1 MRGRKLMFTAGVVFL
16 SSLACGMLGD
26 GKAALEK
33 QDAFTAQMCACADM
47 DCVQK
52 VQQEHAQW
60 MTENGMDFAAAA
72 AEDGDRLT
80 QSAEKMA
87 QCVEKLTAGAASGG
101 GGGAEPAT
109 KGTSAPPEDAAA
121 SDGEDASAGKRG
133 KRGKRGKSKGKGKRK
148 R

>member
-26 GKAALEK
+26 GKAALER
-33 QDAFTAQMCACADM
+33 QDAFTAQMCACADL

-52 VQQEHAQW
+52 VQEEYAQW

-80 QSAEKMA
+80 KSAEKLA
-87 QCVEKLTAGAASGG
+87 ACVEKFTAGAASSG
-101 GGGAEPAT
+101 GGGAEPAK
-109 KGTSAPPEDAAA
+109 KGTGASPAKAEA

>member
-33 QDAFTAQMCACADM
+33 QEAFTAQMCACADL
-47 DCVQK
+47 DCVQE
-52 VQQEHAQW
+52 VQEEYAQW
-60 MTENGMDFAAAA
+60 MTDNGMDFAAAA
-72 AEDGDRLT
+72 ADDGDRLT
-80 QSAEKMA
+80 TSVEKMS
-87 QCVEKLTAGAASGG
+87 QCAEQLAAGAASSGG
-101 GGGAEPAT
+101 GGGAEPA
-109 KGTSAPPEDAAA
+109 KNGADAPPKDAEA

-133 KRGKRGKSKGKGKRK
+133 KRGTRGKGKGKRK